1 MCDYSRV
8 IIRTKIICKK
18 EGKSLAFSCD
28 MPYLFFAAL
37 LPLGVHAMSKVAVKI
52 AARKDAKSALLA
64 AKRERAENAHADM
77 LAYCEQNK
85 IRGTEK
91 AALVAFASTAM
102 QAASDRGA
110 IAKAA
115 FAQGKAASFT
125 YAALAKAAKVSL
137 ATLSTANLAYI
148 ARNVAFRADLV
159 GFVFAYD
166 ADAETVS
173 VRPYKAAQKAAP
185 RKARKAA
192 PLADK
197 AASEG
202 DKAA

>member
-1 MCDYSRV
+1 
-8 IIRTKIICKK
+8 
-18 EGKSLAFSCD
+18 
-28 MPYLFFAAL
+28 
-37 LPLGVHAMSKVAVKI
+37 MSKVASKI
-52 AARKDAKSALLA
+52 AARKDAKSALLS

-115 FAQGKAASFT
+115 FAAGKAGTFT
-125 YAALAKAAKVSL
+125 FAAIAKAAKVSVS
-137 ATLSTANLAYI
+137 TLSTANLAYI

-166 ADAETVS
+166 SEAETIS

-185 RKARKAA
+185 ARKAA
-192 PLADK
+192 KGK
-197 AASEG
+197 AAPAPASEG
-202 DKAA
+202 TEAA

>member
-1 MCDYSRV
+1 
-8 IIRTKIICKK
+8 
-18 EGKSLAFSCD
+18 
-28 MPYLFFAAL
+28 
-37 LPLGVHAMSKVAVKI
+37 MSKVASKI
-52 AARKDAKSALLA
+52 SARKDAKSALLA

-102 QAASDRGA
+102 QAASERGA

-115 FAQGKAASFT
+115 FAQGKAATFT
-125 YAALAKAAKVSL
+125 YAQLAKAAKVSI
-137 ATLSTANLAYI
+137 AALSTANLAYI

-159 GFVFAYD
+159 GFVFSHD

-173 VRPYKAAQKAAP
+173 VRPYKAAAKAAP
-185 RKARKAA
+185 RKGKAKAA
-192 PLADK
+192 KPAEPAQEGTE
-197 AASEG
+197 AA
-202 DKAA
+202 